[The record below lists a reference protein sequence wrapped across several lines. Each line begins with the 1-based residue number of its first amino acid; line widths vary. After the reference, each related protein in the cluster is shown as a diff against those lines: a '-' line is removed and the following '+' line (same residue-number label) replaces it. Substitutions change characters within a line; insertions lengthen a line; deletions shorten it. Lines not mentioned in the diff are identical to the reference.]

1 MNFDVMKFKNYVWPH
16 NPSSIEVSVNRD
28 LKDVMIPFYGSAIQD
43 FGREKRV
50 VSGYGQFFGADC
62 FEQFNVLF
70 SVFKQGGAGYL
81 SLPGLD
87 AFLAVFKRLE
97 LVGNSTPNVL
107 NYSFEFWEDVV
118 SPVGNSE
125 LHDEFYTVLA
135 GDSLWS
141 IAAKFDV
148 PVETLLELNP
158 SIKNPKQLAVGKKV
172 KLR

>member
-16 NPSSIEVSVNRD
+16 NPSSIEVSVSRD
-28 LKDVMIPFYGSAIQD
+28 LKDVMIPFYGAAIQD

-87 AFLAVFKRLE
+87 TFLAVFKRLE

-107 NYSFEFWEDVV
+107 NYSFEFWED
-118 SPVGNSE
+118 SRPSTATTE
-125 LHDEFYTVLA
+125 LCDEFYTALE

-158 SIKNPKQLAVGKKV
+158 SIKNPKQLAAGKKV